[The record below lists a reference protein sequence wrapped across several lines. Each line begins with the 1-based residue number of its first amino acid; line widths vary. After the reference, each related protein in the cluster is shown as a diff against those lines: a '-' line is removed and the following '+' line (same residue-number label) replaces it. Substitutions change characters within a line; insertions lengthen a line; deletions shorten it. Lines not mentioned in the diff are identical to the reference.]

1 MHIDLHAHILPK
13 ADHGSDG
20 IDTSLKQVALAE
32 QAGIELL
39 AATPH
44 FYPSTDTAEA
54 FLERRQRCYDA
65 LMSKLGN
72 KGPEILLGAE
82 VQLCRGLDHLTQI
95 RELCFR
101 GTDVIL
107 LELPGDFR
115 YKLFA
120 RSIES
125 MQYDLGLKPVFAHV
139 DRYPSLAEKLID
151 AGYMAQLN
159 VSSLC
164 TLFRK
169 KQLYKWIEQG
179 SIVALGSD
187 IHGVRTGYSQFLRAK
202 EKLGSLYDEIMTR
215 TAQVLGRE

>member
-20 IDTSLKQVALAE
+20 IDTSLKQVSLAR

-44 FYPSTDTAEA
+44 FYPTVDTAEA
-54 FLERRQRCYDA
+54 FLERRQRCYGE
-65 LMSKLGN
+65 LLSKLG
-72 KGPEILLGAE
+72 KDSPEILLGAE
-82 VQLCRGLDHLTQI
+82 VQLCRGLDHLPQI
-95 RELCFR
+95 RELCFQ

-125 MQYDLGLKPVFAHV
+125 MQYEMGLRPVFAHV
-139 DRYPSLAEKLID
+139 DRYPELAEDLID

-164 TLFRK
+164 TLFRR

-187 IHGVRTGYSQFLRAK
+187 IHGTATGYTQFLRAK
-202 EKLGSLYDEIMTR
+202 EKLGSLYDEIMTC
-215 TAQVLGRE
+215 TARILGRE